1 MNAEAV
7 SSSATS
13 TESVASSLRS
23 VQERVTEVA
32 SSIRSEP
39 VRLVAVS
46 KTKPVQLLQAAYD
59 AGQRYFGE
67 NYVQELVEKAEQM
80 PSDINWHFIG
90 PLQSNKAK
98 VLLSVPNLHVVESV
112 DREKIASALNRAVET
127 NNRSESL
134 KVMVQV
140 NTSGEDT
147 KSGCNPGETLALADF
162 VENKCEKLE
171 LVGLMTIGAPDE
183 SEEPEAFRILSQ
195 ERDAVAE
202 GLSRDK
208 ESLKLSMGMSSDY
221 EAAIRMGSDSVRVGS
236 TIFGARDYSKK

>member
-13 TESVASSLRS
+13 TEGVASSLRS

-39 VRLVAVS
+39 VQLVAVS
-46 KTKPVQLLQAAYD
+46 KTKPVQLLQAAYN
-59 AGQRYFGE
+59 AGQRHFGE
-67 NYVQELVEKAEQM
+67 NYVQELVEKASQM
-80 PSDINWHFIG
+80 PSDIKWHFIG

-98 VLLSVPNLHVVESV
+98 VLLSVPNLYVVESV
-112 DREKIASALNRAVET
+112 DREKIASALDKAVAT
-127 NNRSESL
+127 NNRSDPL

-140 NTSGEDT
+140 NTSSEET

-171 LVGLMTIGAPDE
+171 LIGLMTIGAPDT

-202 GLSRDK
+202 GLSKDK